1 MGTEKRT
8 GNPCPALF
16 ELRER
21 LVASGV
27 NADPMRVASALL
39 DMVQSKQENDQSI
52 IEWVEQLA
60 IDVTR
65 VTGACTPDPLPPLH
79 PFPTT
84 AVNSTL

>member
-8 GNPCPALF
+8 GNPCPALL
-16 ELRER
+16 ELREH
-21 LVASGV
+21 LVVSGV

-39 DMVQSKQENDQSI
+39 DMVQSKQESDESI

-65 VTGACTPDPLPPLH
+65 VRQL
-79 PFPTT
+79 
-84 AVNSTL
+84 SETLRLQ

>member
-1 MGTEKRT
+1 MGTANKT

-21 LVASGV
+21 LIASAV

-39 DMVQSKQENDQSI
+39 DIVQSKQENDVSL

-65 VTGACTPDPLPPLH
+65 ARALRE
-79 PFPTT
+79 
-84 AVNSTL
+84 TLRPR